1 MLKRDAT
8 NCFGTYIVDFVW
20 KIIQVKFAFMIRQLN
35 FKVAKDFR
43 EKDKYYNMEFLK
55 QKAEY
60 ELKFKDLNKEIEE
73 HKKVIE

>member
-1 MLKRDAT
+1 
-8 NCFGTYIVDFVW
+8 
-20 KIIQVKFAFMIRQLN
+20 MIRQLN